1 MPWRVWTSSPPGG
14 NCQRIV
20 ERLSADDYTVYDSGV
35 THRIS
40 QMNSD
45 ELLEFVGQHELDEH
59 QGLEVLR
66 NPYCSAGIAVLV
78 ADSRRLLQSQSIR
91 ENLSRF
97 RDFPFSRAMDLLATL
112 PWTSLLNVAQTP
124 SAPPVVR
131 RQAEKRLLNKLLQ
144 MTLGEKVALARKTH
158 RPLLRNLI
166 AGGDGEVLI
175 ALLDNP
181 RLTEMDIL
189 VILNTAA
196 APPTFY
202 FELAKHHKWGQY
214 YRVRLA
220 LAECPRT
227 PLPLAISALVQL
239 RKADIEVICDRQDLR
254 EEVRNAARALK
265 EKEDQGLRR
274 VIRSD
279 SNDIDG
285 CTPDSSES
293 VR

>member
-1 MPWRVWTSSPPGG
+1 
-14 NCQRIV
+14 
-20 ERLSADDYTVYDSGV
+20 
-35 THRIS
+35 
-40 QMNSD
+40 MNSD

-66 NPYCSAGIAVLV
+66 NPYCSAEIAVLV

-91 ENLSRF
+91 EILSRF